1 MGTDPQAPTWPAI
14 TADEAAA
21 TLAHFPAAGDLT
33 ALEWHSPRPFSAA
46 ALVRTT
52 RGAFVLKRHHGRVRS
67 CAGLAEEHAFIAH
80 LARDISVP
88 AVMSK
93 ADGAT
98 AVALGEWTYELHG
111 QAPGS
116 DVYRDRLSWTPFLSH
131 AHAYMAGVA
140 LARLH
145 EASRG
150 FDAPKRA
157 TQPLVSSLSI
167 LPATDPAAA
176 AEAYVRAR
184 PALAAFL
191 SDGARRRQLAALFGA
206 SAYGLAARLAIEP
219 PLWTHNDWH
228 PSNLLW
234 DADGTVRT
242 VFDFGLSDRTCAIH
256 DVAIAIERTAVS
268 WLRLGQGD
276 RQGIADPDAAMALLR
291 GYAKICPLG
300 REALETLVR
309 LMPLVHVEFALSEIE
324 YFAGVVSD
332 RESAQL
338 AWDDYL
344 LGHAAWFRSAP
355 GREFLLQIGR
365 GT

>member
-1 MGTDPQAPTWPAI
+1 MGTRLEAPTWPAV

-21 TLAHFPAAGDLT
+21 ALEGFSTAGSLT
-33 ALEWHSPRPFSAA
+33 DLEWHSPRPFSAL

-80 LARDISVP
+80 LARRISVP
-88 AVMSK
+88 EVMST

-98 AVALGEWTYELHG
+98 AVMLGEWTYELHR

-116 DVYRDRLSWTPFLSH
+116 DLYRDRLSWTPFLSH
-131 AHAYMAGVA
+131 AHAHEAGVA

-145 EASRG
+145 QASSG
-150 FDAPKRA
+150 FDAPRRA

-167 LPATDPAAA
+167 LLAADPAAA
-176 AEAYVRAR
+176 AEAYVGAR

-191 SDGARRRQLAALFGA
+191 SEGSRRRQLAALFGA
-206 SAYGLAARLAIEP
+206 SPEELAARLAVAP

-256 DVAIAIERTAVS
+256 DLAIAIERTAVS
-268 WLRLGQGD
+268 WLELGLRDDG
-276 RQGIADPDAAMALLR
+276 GIGDPDAALALLA
-291 GYAKICPLG
+291 GYAKIRPLG
-300 REALETLVR
+300 RDDVETLIH
-309 LMPLVHVEFALSEIE
+309 LLPLVHVEFALSEVE
-324 YFAGVVSD
+324 YFAGVVFD
-332 RESAQL
+332 RGSALL
-338 AWDDYL
+338 AWNDYL

-355 GREFLLQIGR
+355 GQEFLLQIGR